1 MTGLVALLAGL
12 VFGFGLAL
20 SGMTDT
26 NKVLGFLDLTG
37 AWNPAL
43 IFTMGSAVA
52 VTLIAFRFVLRRSR
66 PILTETFFLP
76 TRSAIDWRLVVGA
89 AIFGMGWGIYGYCP
103 GPALTALVYGEAD
116 TILFVIAM
124 VVGMGISSRI
134 PDANT

>member
-43 IFTMGSAVA
+43 IFTMGSAVI

-76 TRSAIDWRLVVGA
+76 TRDVMDWRLVVGA

-103 GPALTALVYGEAD
+103 GPALTALIYGEAD